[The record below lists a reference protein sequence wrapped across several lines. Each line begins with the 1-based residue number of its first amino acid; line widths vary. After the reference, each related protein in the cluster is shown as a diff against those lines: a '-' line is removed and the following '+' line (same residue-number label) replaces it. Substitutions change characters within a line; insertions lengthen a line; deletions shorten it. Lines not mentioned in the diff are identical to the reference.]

1 MAQIP
6 DLDGFAREAGWFLDE
21 CLVSAVVASGRSVES

>member
-6 DLDGFAREAGWFLDE
+6 DLDGFAEKLAGPLDE
-21 CLVSAVVASGRSVES
+21 CLVSAVRARGRLVES